1 MRPKSIQLFERL
13 YLASIALTLIATALG
28 WDALVRGATIP
39 GAEGAAAAVAGIA
52 IGVVV
57 LAQLI
62 VWYFVARRG
71 SSIAKWAAVLFFLLN
86 LWGIGATVQLA
97 MNGSLPSVLTIFARI
112 VELAAIAM
120 LFRADARPWFAH
132 DEEDDTDTPTA

>member
-13 YLASIALTLIATALG
+13 YLASIVLTLIATALG

-39 GAEGAAAAVAGIA
+39 GAEGGAAAVAGIA

-62 VWYFVARRG
+62 VWFFVAKRG
-71 SSIAKWAAVLFFLLN
+71 SSVAKWAAVLFFLLN

-97 MNGSLPSVLTIFARI
+97 MNGSLPSVLTIAARV
-112 VELAAIAM
+112 VELAAIVM
-120 LFRADARPWFAH
+120 LFRADAKPWFAYD
-132 DEEDDTDTPTA
+132 DEEDEAPVA